1 MQQAIICVDDERSI
15 LTALQQQIMR
25 AFSDNYWLE
34 FAESGE
40 EALEIINDF
49 ASQNIQLAAIITDEM
64 MPGMKG
70 HELIVH
76 VSTVSPNT
84 PCILLTGYAQHEV
97 MNQIMSSNLAHCLSK
112 PWDSQELLGLINES
126 IRKQAAIAH

>member
-25 AFSDNYWLE
+25 AFSDTFTLE

-40 EALEIINDF
+40 EALEIVNDF
-49 ASQNIQLAAIITDEM
+49 IAQGIYIAAIITDEM

-70 HELIVH
+70 HELIERAAVL
-76 VSTVSPNT
+76 SPST
-84 PCILLTGYAQHEV
+84 PCILLTGYAQSEI
-97 MNQIMSSNLAHCLSK
+97 MNQVTGNNMAHCVSK
-112 PWDSQELLGLINES
+112 PWDSEELISLVRTS
-126 IRKQAAIAH
+126 IS